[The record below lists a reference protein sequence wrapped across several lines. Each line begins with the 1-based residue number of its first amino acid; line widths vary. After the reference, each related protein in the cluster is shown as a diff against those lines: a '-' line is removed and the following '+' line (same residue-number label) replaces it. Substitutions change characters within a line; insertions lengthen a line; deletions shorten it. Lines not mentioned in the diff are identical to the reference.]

1 MICTPFGTT
10 VPSGSTSAF
19 VLVFEQT
26 NNAER
31 VVAHTQPVLSAV
43 QIHSQMA
50 KLKAIRFGGPTV
62 HSAVP
67 KAQAAA
73 VARCACMDGF
83 SARHGYSM
91 ARIALCAAYGRA
103 SCHTCCAAC
112 SILRAASELR
122 DRLWRGCVLCC
133 DAP

>member
-31 VVAHTQPVLSAV
+31 VVAHAQPVLSAV
-43 QIHSQMA
+43 RIHSQMA

-62 HSAVP
+62 HSALP
-67 KAQAAA
+67 KAQPRWRVSFAWMGLASA
-73 VARCACMDGF
+73 MVAWRASHCVRPMAMPYVLCGLLHPASCERAERSFFVAR
-83 SARHGYSM
+83 
-91 ARIALCAAYGRA
+91 
-103 SCHTCCAAC
+103 
-112 SILRAASELR
+112 LRAL
-122 DRLWRGCVLCC
+122 L
-133 DAP
+133 